1 LEGQE
6 RDPIL
11 KKRFREGIGIIGELG
26 QYDITSPTK
35 LYELRRWPALLS
47 GGRRRTG
54 KSIGRGYSVE
64 KVDIFKDIA
73 ERTGGDIY
81 LGVVGAVRT
90 GKSTFIKRF
99 METVV
104 LPNIASEAER
114 VRAVDELP
122 QSAAGKTIMTTE
134 PKFVPN
140 QAVQL
145 RVSEGLDVN
154 IRLVDCVGYA
164 VEGAKGYEDENGPRM
179 ITTPWFDEPIPF
191 QEAAEIGTR
200 KVIQEHSTLG
210 VVVTTDGSIA
220 EIPRSSYV
228 EAEERVISEL
238 KEVGKPFVL
247 IINSTRPRSEEAIQL
262 RGELQAK
269 YDIPVITMSVATMG
283 EEEVISVLREV
294 LYEFPVHE
302 VNVNL
307 PSWVMVLNENHW
319 LRSNYENS
327 VRDTVKDIRRL
338 RDVDRVVSQFSEY
351 DFIARAGLS
360 GMNMGQ
366 GVAEIDL
373 YAPDELYDRILMEV
387 VGVEIRGKDHLLQL
401 MQEFSHAKREY
412 DRFAEALE
420 MVKATGY
427 GIAAPTLAE
436 MALDEPEL
444 IRQGSRFGVRLKAT
458 APSIHMIRVDVE
470 SEFAPIIGS
479 EKQTEE
485 LVRYLMQDFEAD
497 PIKIWESD
505 IFGRS
510 LHSLVREG
518 IQGKIAM
525 MPDNARYK
533 LQETLGR
540 IINEGSGGLIAIIL

>member
-1 LEGQE
+1 M
-6 RDPIL
+6 
-11 KKRFREGIGIIGELG
+11 
-26 QYDITSPTK
+26 
-35 LYELRRWPALLS
+35 
-47 GGRRRTG
+47 
-54 KSIGRGYSVE
+54 E

-99 METVV
+99 MESIV
-104 LPNIASEAER
+104 LPNIQSEAER
-114 VRAVDELP
+114 ARATDELP
-122 QSAAGKTIMTTE
+122 QSAAGRTIMTTE

-140 QAVQL
+140 NAIRLNVA
-145 RVSEGLDVN
+145 EGLNVN
-154 IRLVDCVGYA
+154 VRLVDCVGYA

-210 VVVTTDGSIA
+210 VVVTTDGSIS

-228 EAEERVISEL
+228 EAEERVIAEL
-238 KEVGKPFVL
+238 KEVGKPFIV
-247 IINSTRPRSEEAIQL
+247 IVNSLKPNGEVAQEL
-262 RGELQAK
+262 RGDLAAR
-269 YDIPVITMSVATMG
+269 YDVPVVTMSVANMG
-283 EEEVISVLREV
+283 EEDMISVLREV

-307 PSWVMVLNENHW
+307 PSWVMVLNEKHW
-319 LRSNYENS
+319 LRSQFESS
-327 VRDTVKDIRRL
+327 VRDTVQDIRRL
-338 RDVDRVVSQFSEY
+338 RDVGQVVDQFSEY
-351 DFIARAGLS
+351 DFIDRAALAD
-360 GMNMGQ
+360 MNMGQ

-373 YAPDELYDRILMEV
+373 YAPDELYDKILMEV

-401 MQEFSHAKREY
+401 MQDFAHAKREY
-412 DRFAEALE
+412 DQFAEALE
-420 MVKATGY
+420 MVKTTGY

-444 IRQGSRFGVRLKAT
+444 IRQGSRFGVRLKAN

-470 SEFAPIIGS
+470 SEFSPIIGT
-479 EKQTEE
+479 EKQSEE
-485 LVRYLMQDFEAD
+485 LVRYLMQDFEEN
-497 PIKIWESD
+497 PLKIWDSD

-510 LHSLVREG
+510 LHSIVREG
-518 IQGKIAM
+518 IQASW
-525 MPDNARYK
+525 P
-533 LQETLGR
+533 
-540 IINEGSGGLIAIIL
+540 

>member
-1 LEGQE
+1 M
-6 RDPIL
+6 
-11 KKRFREGIGIIGELG
+11 
-26 QYDITSPTK
+26 
-35 LYELRRWPALLS
+35 
-47 GGRRRTG
+47 
-54 KSIGRGYSVE
+54 E

-99 METVV
+99 MESIV
-104 LPNIASEAER
+104 LPNIQNEADR
-114 VRAVDELP
+114 IRATDELP
-122 QSAAGKTIMTTE
+122 QSAAGRTIMTTE

-140 QAVQL
+140 NAVQL
-145 RVSEGLDVN
+145 HVAEGLNVN
-154 IRLVDCVGYA
+154 IRLVDCVGY
-164 VEGAKGYEDENGPRM
+164 VIEGAKGYEDENGPRM
-179 ITTPWFDEPIPF
+179 INTPWFDEAIPF

-200 KVIQEHSTLG
+200 KVIQEHATLG
-210 VVVTTDGSIA
+210 VVITTDGSIA

-228 EAEERVISEL
+228 DAEARIIAEL
-238 KEVGKPFVL
+238 KEVGKPFIV
-247 IINSTRPRSEEAIQL
+247 IVNSTKPNGEIAQEL
-262 RGELQAK
+262 RNELQAQH
-269 YDIPVITMSVATMG
+269 DIPVVAMSVANMN
-283 EEEVISVLREV
+283 EDDMISVLREV

-307 PSWVMVLNENHW
+307 PSWVMVLEENHW
-319 LRSNYENS
+319 LRSHFENS
-327 VRDTVKDIRRL
+327 VRETVQDIRRL
-338 RDVDRVVSQFSEY
+338 RDVDRVVSHFEEY
-351 DFIARAGLS
+351 EFIDKAALA

-401 MQEFSHAKREY
+401 MQDFSHAKREY
-412 DRFAEALE
+412 DHFAEALE
-420 MVKATGY
+420 MVKTTGY
-427 GIAAPTLAE
+427 GIAPPTLAD
-436 MALDEPEL
+436 MALEEPEL

-470 SEFAPIIGS
+470 SEFSPIIGT
-479 EKQTEE
+479 EKQSEE
-485 LVRYLMQDFEAD
+485 LVRYLMQDFED
-497 PIKIWESD
+497 NPLKMWESD

-510 LHSLVREG
+510 LHSIVREG
-518 IQGKIAM
+518 IQGKLSM

>member
-1 LEGQE
+1 
-6 RDPIL
+6 
-11 KKRFREGIGIIGELG
+11 
-26 QYDITSPTK
+26 
-35 LYELRRWPALLS
+35 
-47 GGRRRTG
+47 
-54 KSIGRGYSVE
+54 VE

-104 LPNIASEAER
+104 LPNIAYEADR
-114 VRAVDELP
+114 VRAIDELP
-122 QSAAGKTIMTTE
+122 QSGAGRTIMTTE

-140 QAVQL
+140 QAVQ
-145 RVSEGLDVN
+145 VKVADGLEVN
-154 IRLVDCVGYA
+154 VRLVDCVGYA
-164 VEGAKGYEDENGPRM
+164 VEGAKGYEDETGPRM
-179 ITTPWFDEPIPF
+179 VTTPWFDEPVPF

-200 KVIQEHSTLG
+200 RVIQEHSTLG
-210 VVVTTDGSIA
+210 VVVTTDGTIA
-220 EIPRSSYV
+220 DLPRSAYV
-228 EAEERVISEL
+228 EAEERVVNEL

-247 IINSTRPRSEEAIQL
+247 VVNSARPKSEETQAL
-262 RGELQAK
+262 RQELAAK
-269 YDIPVITMSVATMG
+269 YDIPVLALSAATMG
-283 EEEVISVLREV
+283 EEEVLGVLREA
-294 LYEFPVHE
+294 LFEFPVHE

-307 PSWVMVLNENHW
+307 PSWVMVLDERHW
-319 LRSNYENS
+319 LRSSFENA

-338 RDVDRVVSQFSEY
+338 RDVDRVVQQFAEY
-351 DFIARAGLS
+351 DFISRAGLS

-373 YAPDELYDRILMEV
+373 YAPDELYDKVLTEI
-387 VGVEIRGKDHLLQL
+387 VGTEIRGKDHLLQL
-401 MQEFSHAKREY
+401 MQDFVHAKREY
-412 DRFAEALE
+412 DRFADALE
-420 MVKATGY
+420 MVKTTGY
-427 GIAAPTLAE
+427 GIAAPTLEE
-436 MALDEPEL
+436 MQLDEPEI

-470 SEFAPIIGS
+470 SEFAPIIGT
-479 EKQTEE
+479 EKQSEE
-485 LVRYLMQDFEAD
+485 LVRYLMQDFEKD

-510 LHSLVREG
+510 LHSIVREG

-533 LQETLGR
+533 LQETLAR
-540 IINEGSGGLIAIIL
+540 IVNEGSGGLIAIIL

>member
-1 LEGQE
+1 MYELVG
-6 RDPIL
+6 
-11 KKRFREGIGIIGELG
+11 GIIL
-26 QYDITSPTK
+26 
-35 LYELRRWPALLS
+35 
-47 GGRRRTG
+47 
-54 KSIGRGYSVE
+54 E

-104 LPNIASEAER
+104 LPNIRNESDR
-114 VRAVDELP
+114 IRAIDELP
-122 QSAAGKTIMTTE
+122 QSAAGRTIMTTE

-140 QAVQL
+140 NAVQIT
-145 RVSEGLDVN
+145 VAEGLNVN
-154 IRLVDCVGYA
+154 VRLVDCVGYA
-164 VEGAKGYEDENGPRM
+164 VQGAIGYEDENGPRM

-210 VVVTTDGSIA
+210 VVITTDGSIS

-228 EAEERVISEL
+228 EAEERVIAEL
-238 KEVGKPFVL
+238 KEVGKPFIL
-247 IINSTRPRSEEAIQL
+247 IINTMKPNSEPAIEL
-262 RGELQAK
+262 RNELASK
-269 YDIPVITMSVATMG
+269 YDIPVMALSAATMG
-283 EEEVISVLREV
+283 EEEVTAALREV

-307 PSWVMVLNENHW
+307 PSWVMVLDENHW
-319 LRSNYENS
+319 LRSRFENS
-327 VRDTVKDIRRL
+327 VRETVQDIRRL
-338 RDVDRVVSQFSEY
+338 RDVDRVVGLFADYE
-351 DFIARAGLS
+351 FIDRAALA

-366 GVAEIDL
+366 GIAEIDL
-373 YAPDELYDRILMEV
+373 YAPDELYDQILMEV

-401 MQEFSHAKREY
+401 MQDFTHAKREY
-412 DRFAEALE
+412 DQFAEALE
-420 MVKATGY
+420 MVKTTGY
-427 GIAAPTLAE
+427 GIASPTIAE
-436 MALDEPEL
+436 MVLDEPEL
-444 IRQGSRFGVRLKAT
+444 IRQGARFGVRLRAT

-470 SEFAPIIGS
+470 SEFSPIIGT
-479 EKQTEE
+479 EKQSEE
-485 LVRYLMQDFEAD
+485 LVRYLMQDFEQN
-497 PIKIWESD
+497 PLKIWESD

-510 LHSLVREG
+510 LHSIVREG
-518 IQGKIAM
+518 IQGKLAM